1 MFRLLRWLLFL
12 AFLLPPL
19 AIGAIL
25 FLLLEPRPLVATQA
39 RLTPEQIERAKALNA
54 EHNPRRQR
62 DGQVRTLALEAAEL
76 DLMLEYLLDRLAGG
90 SSRVDIAADLMT
102 VALTA
107 RVPDNPIGTHIN
119 IEIVLAGTATL
130 PATERLRLG
139 RVTLPG
145 FLADPALAWL
155 AARLKPDAHGTD
167 PLSLLKHVAFAPGR
181 LSLEYEWQ
189 SGVVEAIRS
198 QLISPAD
205 EARLRDFH
213 AQLVT
218 AAAAHDDS
226 ADLSALLSPLFAL
239 GMLRAAEGDPV
250 ADNRAA
256 LVVLSAYVSG
266 QSLRTLVPAAAAW
279 PPPKR
284 LRIKAHGRVDL
295 AKHFLN
301 SAALAATG
309 GQEIA
314 QLVGLSKEVDDSR
327 GGSGFSFVDLL
338 ADEAGTRFGRRAT
351 ESRVMARELQK
362 RASEAQRD
370 IDWIPSPQGLQEQM
384 PEPEF
389 KRRYGGTE
397 GAGYRKVFADI
408 TRRIDAM
415 ALYR

>member
-1 MFRLLRWLLFL
+1 MLSLLRWLLFL
-12 AFLLPPL
+12 VFLLPL
-19 AIGAIL
+19 LLIGAVPFIV
-25 FLLLEPRPLVATQA
+25 LEPQPLVATAA
-39 RLTPEQIERAKALNA
+39 RLTPEQIARAKALIT
-54 EHNPRRQR
+54 EHDPRRQR
-62 DGQVRTLALEAAEL
+62 DGQVRTLALKTGEL
-76 DLMLEYLLDRLAGG
+76 DLMLEYLLDRMAGG
-90 SSRVDIAADLMT
+90 ASRVDITADRMT

-107 RVPDNPIGTHIN
+107 RVPDNPIGSHVN
-119 IEIVLAGTATL
+119 IELVLAGTSAL
-130 PATERLRLG
+130 PRTERLRLG
-139 RVTLPG
+139 RLTLPG
-145 FLADPALAWL
+145 VVVDPLLSWF
-155 AARLKPDAHGTD
+155 AARLKPEARDAD
-167 PLSLLKHVAFAPGR
+167 PFSLLRRVTFSPGR
-181 LSLEYEWQ
+181 LALEYEWQ

-198 QLISPAD
+198 QLVSPAD

-218 AAAAHDDS
+218 TAAAHDDS

-266 QSLRTLVPAAAAW
+266 QSLRTLVPAAADW
-279 PPPKR
+279 PAPKR
-284 LRIKAHGRVDL
+284 LRVKAHGRVDL

-309 GQEIA
+309 GQAIA
-314 QLVGLSKEVDDSR
+314 QVVGLSKEVDDSR

-362 RASEAQRD
+362 RASEAQQD

-389 KRRYGGTE
+389 KRRYGGIE

>member
-1 MFRLLRWLLFL
+1 MLSLLRWLLFL
-12 AFLLPPL
+12 AVLLP
-19 AIGAIL
+19 
-25 FLLLEPRPLVATQA
+25 LLLIVAAPFVVLEAQPLVATRE
-39 RLTPEQIERAKALNA
+39 RLTPEQIARAKTLIA
-54 EHNPRRQR
+54 EHDPRRQR
-62 DGQVRTLALEAAEL
+62 DGQVRTLALDAREL
-76 DLMLEYLLDRLAGG
+76 GLMLDYLLDRLVGG
-90 SSRVDIAADLMT
+90 SSRVEIAKDRMT
-102 VALTA
+102 VALAA
-107 RVPDNPIGTHIN
+107 RVPANPIGEYLN
-119 IEIVLAGTATL
+119 AEVVLAGTRTL
-130 PATERLRLG
+130 PRTESLRLG
-139 RVTLPG
+139 RVAIPG
-145 FLADPALAWL
+145 TIIDPLLRRLGAQLQPE
-155 AARLKPDAHGTD
+155 ARGTD
-167 PLSLLKHVAFAPGR
+167 PLSLLKQVSFTPGR
-181 LSLEYEWQ
+181 LRLQYEWQ

-198 QLISPAD
+198 QLVSPAD

-213 AQLVT
+213 AQLATT
-218 AAAAHDDS
+218 AAHHGERV
-226 ADLSALLSPLFAL
+226 DLSALLSPLFAL
-239 GMLRAAEGDPV
+239 GMLRAADGDPV

-279 PPPKR
+279 PAPKA
-284 LRIKAHGRVDL
+284 LRVTAHGRVDL

-309 GQEIA
+309 GQA
-314 QLVGLSKEVDDSR
+314 FSQLVGLSKEVDDSR

-351 ESRVMARELQK
+351 ESRVVARELQK

-384 PEPEF
+384 PEAEF
-389 KRRYGGTE
+389 KQRFGGIE